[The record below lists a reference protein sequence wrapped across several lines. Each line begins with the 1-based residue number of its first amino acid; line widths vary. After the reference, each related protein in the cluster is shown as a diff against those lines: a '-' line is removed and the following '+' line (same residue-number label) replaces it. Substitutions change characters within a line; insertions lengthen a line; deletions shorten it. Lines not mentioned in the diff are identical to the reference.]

1 MPYFK
6 HETCSK
12 ARLLVTIKVRQG
24 MNPTTNINPKIHTL
38 PNLDKF
44 SSYVRA

>member
-1 MPYFK
+1 MPYFI

-12 ARLLVTIKVRQG
+12 PRLHVTIKVRQG

-38 PNLDKF
+38 PNLEKF
-44 SSYVRA
+44 SSHVLA